1 MPKQVASPV
10 EWSYFNTYMCMF
22 ESSQMDESRAQ
33 SPDSSK
39 QKPTENLELLYILK
53 QSHYV
58 KCPALELLCN
68 TLCGPRT

>member
-1 MPKQVASPV
+1 
-10 EWSYFNTYMCMF
+10 
-22 ESSQMDESRAQ
+22 MDESRAQ